1 MTVMKKEAETSTGNL
16 QIGDAWNAIR
26 IIALSQ
32 SNPMKAI
39 AEFVENSIDAQAKN
53 ITIIRG
59 KQQGS
64 QYLKIVDDGEG
75 IDDFVYVATHIAD
88 SIKQQLKKSGMKGI
102 QGEFGIGLLSF
113 WTVGEELYLTST
125 GKTGKT
131 RQMKLVKNNPG
142 YHIEESQYLFKHTG
156 TELLVTP
163 ILPGIRTIS
172 GEKIQNYLASELRDR
187 ISKSGVLIKIID
199 KSLRKELIVEPRKY
213 TGRLLHNFPE
223 TRNPLGEIYVELYLN
238 EPDPQHKVSLYK
250 SGTRVIDDITKIE
263 RFNRLPW
270 KSDYLEG
277 IIDVPFLQLTPG
289 TREGI
294 LYDSSFESFTVSLEP
309 VEQKLTEIIEE
320 QKAAEEEKASRS
332 ILKKV
337 TRAIREAF
345 LMLPQDAY
353 YWLPIS
359 QKKPVK
365 AKEPDGKPSGTD
377 LKEGAELKEE
387 AVVDSILSKET
398 GGTGEQTERQKEI
411 FEIPGPLHS
420 AVISPSSTTIQV
432 GEKKKLKIIGRD
444 RRKRV
449 IDTDL
454 NVLWK
459 IRDGEG
465 SLDKSEGLFV
475 EYTAPHEPG
484 VTMIRAIVSQKEKEI
499 TVESIITIVQELL
512 PGREGD
518 FPSSNKGLP
527 GYTYLKAPGQL
538 WRSRFDM
545 DRHLIIINN
554 GHADFIYASRNN
566 TRKLRYIARLFA
578 KELVLANFPEAN
590 KEEILE
596 RMIELTLYLEDHLR

>member
-213 TGRLLHNFPE
+213 TGRLLHNLPE

-484 VTMIRAIVSQKEKEI
+484 VTMIRAIVSQTEKEI